1 MTGEIFVKEF
11 IKVKYKVAEDAKPQ
25 IMLLIIA
32 TVITIALWFIPYADY
47 LVYPIRLF
55 VTFIHESSHALV
67 GFLTGGSV
75 QSLTIAS
82 DGSGVVYSVPSG
94 WLGAVLTS
102 SAGYLGT
109 TAFGVLLLL
118 LMRRVVSSHK
128 ILFGCAVFVGL
139 VTIFFGVLSPIF
151 NIFSLQ
157 VGFSSILFTI
167 ISGAVLTA
175 GLLALAKYASAKTAN
190 FAVAFLAVQCLL
202 NSLSDLKTLF
212 FINAPLIGSDLQ
224 NDATNMANATGLPG
238 IVWVFIW
245 IGISVLMISIGLRVY
260 AVSQKKAQ
268 HDLPFED

>member
-1 MTGEIFVKEF
+1 MR
-11 IKVKYKVAEDAKPQ
+11 YKLAEDAKPQ
-25 IMLLIIA
+25 VWLLLVA
-32 TVITIALWFIPYADY
+32 TIVTIALWFIPYADY

-82 DGSGVVYSVPSG
+82 DGSGVVYSAPSG
-94 WLGAVLTS
+94 WLGAILTS

-109 TAFGVLLLL
+109 TAFGVLLLFL
-118 LMRRVVSSHK
+118 IRKSFSPNK
-128 ILFGCAVFVGL
+128 ILMACAGL
-139 VTIFFGVLSPIF
+139 VAFVTLFFGVLMPVF

-157 VGFSSILFTI
+157 VSFFSLIFTI
-167 ISGAVLTA
+167 FCGVALTA
-175 GLLALAKYASAKTAN
+175 GLFALGKFASIKTAN

-202 NSLSDLKTLF
+202 NAFLDLKTLF

-238 IVWVFIW
+238 IVWVLIW
-245 IGISVLMISIGLRVY
+245 IGLSILMISIGLRVY
-260 AVSQKKAQ
+260 AVSQTKTQ
-268 HDLPFED
+268 QDLPFED